1 MLSCHKKNADAAD
14 AAAALHMHKDKTKKV
29 ARLQLFGHA
38 ATVAEQ
44 LQLLL
49 PVTHSLTHDL
59 HVCQCWRSVEPQLL
73 GPNEAPQV
81 MSSLFTE
88 GVVQLGQ
95 HKRLSMRF
103 SNVDKFVWRQA
114 GCLEVLRM
122 VRYYQVH

>member
-14 AAAALHMHKDKTKKV
+14 AADAALHMHKDKTKKV

-38 ATVAEQ
+38 ATVAVAIAEQ

-81 MSSLFTE
+81 MSSLLTE
-88 GVVQLGQ
+88 GVAQLGQ
-95 HKRLSMRF
+95 KSASLCASQM
-103 SNVDKFVWRQA
+103 
-114 GCLEVLRM
+114 
-122 VRYYQVH
+122 

>member
-38 ATVAEQ
+38 ATVAEAEQ

-81 MSSLFTE
+81 MSSLLTE
-88 GVVQLGQ
+88 GVSQLGQ
-95 HKRLSMRF
+95 QQRLSLRF
-103 SNVDKFVWRQA
+103 SNVDKFV
-114 GCLEVLRM
+114 
-122 VRYYQVH
+122 